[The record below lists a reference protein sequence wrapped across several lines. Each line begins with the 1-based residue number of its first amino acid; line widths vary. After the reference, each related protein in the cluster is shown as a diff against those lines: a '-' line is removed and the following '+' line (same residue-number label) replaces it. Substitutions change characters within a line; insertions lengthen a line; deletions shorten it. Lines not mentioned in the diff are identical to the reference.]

1 MARKKD
7 TDVFL
12 DTVRA
17 AQGRIG
23 NRALRERL
31 GWADEKYW
39 SIHQQLFEAGK
50 IEKGRGNGGTVIL
63 VGDTNPVAV
72 ADVAARDKAGDKH
85 AAEATAPSQ
94 TDLRELELYPPV
106 LRQLQKNWAK
116 RLGLDE
122 CHCEITAQQ
131 GRRDT
136 GGSWSRP
143 DLTAVGLKKYEFLP
157 DRVLDVFS
165 FEIKAAYD
173 VSIKGVLEALAHREA
188 ATKSYVVYHTA
199 GRDFADFPEAIRI
212 EEISV
217 RHGIGVYAAKDIDD
231 FETWEE
237 VSGATRGH
245 PDPDNLETFIKRTLS
260 DAAKSKLRRWF

>member
-7 TDVFL
+7 TDIFL
-12 DTVRA
+12 EAVRTA
-17 AQGRIG
+17 NGKIG
-23 NRALRERL
+23 NRSLREVL
-31 GWADEKYW
+31 DWADEKYW
-39 SIHQQLFEAGK
+39 RIHQQLFEAGK

-72 ADVAARDKAGDKH
+72 ADVAARDNRESKLIS
-85 AAEATAPSQ
+85 EATAIPQ
-94 TDLRELELYPPV
+94 TDIRELELYPPV
-106 LRQLQKNWAK
+106 LRQLEQNWAK

-143 DLTAVGLKKYEFLP
+143 DLTVVSLKKYEFLP
-157 DRVLDVFS
+157 DKILDVFS
-165 FEIKAAYD
+165 FEVKAAYD

-199 GRDFADFPEAIRI
+199 GRDFRDFPEAVRI

-217 RHGIGVYAAKDIDD
+217 RHGIRVYAAKEIDD

-237 VSGATRGH
+237 VANATRGH

-260 DAAKSKLRRWF
+260 EPAKSKMRRWF